1 MLIRFR
7 GEGPVMLR
15 MLSSPRRLCNG
26 LTRRELMEVGG
37 TGLLGLSLPQLL
49 QADAARAAEVSTVQ
63 QPALPDGF
71 GAAKRCIILFL
82 YGSPSQMETVDMKP
96 SAPLEIRGTMRP
108 IPSVLPG
115 LDVCE
120 HLPNMARM
128 MDRTTVLRSIH
139 HEYPIHGVAHAMT
152 GVPVIDVNMELSP
165 NDPKHHPYFGSA
177 VEYIERQRRG
187 GMAAFP
193 QNVALPFPF
202 SSQRTGEVFR
212 AGPYAA
218 YLGSAYN
225 PVWTEYEGQADRSV
239 YKTLRDMNV
248 EVFDPYVGCKQ
259 DSYFRMASTSL
270 PAELTLDRL
279 DRRRSLLQQLD
290 INRRDLDAS
299 LSGKS
304 LSSFQ
309 QMAHSLIQSQS
320 VASALDVRQESM
332 ETRELYGMTLF
343 GQSCLTARRMLD
355 AGTRLVSVFWD
366 EYGLAGDA
374 WDTHWN
380 HYPRMVDQLLP
391 GLDKAFSGLVLDL
404 DRRGQ
409 LDDTLVVCI
418 SEHGRTPKISG
429 VGGGGRDHWSQAYS
443 ALFAGGGIAR
453 GRVVGAT
460 DKHAGEV
467 ISNPVGPKD
476 ILATMY
482 HLLGID
488 PHTFLPDRTG
498 RPIPLVPESSR
509 VITELLA

>member
-1 MLIRFR
+1 M
-7 GEGPVMLR
+7 
-15 MLSSPRRLCNG
+15 
-26 LTRRELMEVGG
+26 
-37 TGLLGLSLPQLL
+37 
-49 QADAARAAEVSTVQ
+49 
-63 QPALPDGF
+63 
-71 GAAKRCIILFL
+71 
-82 YGSPSQMETVDMKP
+82 
-96 SAPLEIRGTMRP
+96 
-108 IPSVLPG
+108 
-115 LDVCE
+115 
-120 HLPNMARM
+120 
-128 MDRTTVLRSIH
+128 
-139 HEYPIHGVAHAMT
+139 
-152 GVPVIDVNMELSP
+152 
-165 NDPKHHPYFGSA
+165 
-177 VEYIERQRRG
+177 
-187 GMAAFP
+187 
-193 QNVALPFPF
+193 
-202 SSQRTGEVFR
+202 
-212 AGPYAA
+212 
-218 YLGSAYN
+218 
-225 PVWTEYEGQADRSV
+225 
-239 YKTLRDMNV
+239 
-248 EVFDPYVGCKQ
+248 
-259 DSYFRMASTSL
+259 
-270 PAELTLDRL
+270 TLDRL

-290 INRRDLDAS
+290 VSRRDLDAS

-320 VASALDVRQESM
+320 VAAALDVRQESL

-418 SEHGRTPKISG
+418 SEHGRTPKISSA
-429 VGGGGRDHWSQAYS
+429 GGGGRDHWSQAYS
-443 ALFAGGGIAR
+443 AVFAGGGIAR

-467 ISNPVGPKD
+467 VSNPVGPKD

-488 PHTFLPDRTG
+488 PHTFLPDKTG

>member
-1 MLIRFR
+1 
-7 GEGPVMLR
+7 MLR
-15 MLSSPRRLCNG
+15 LLSSPRRLCDG
-26 LTRRELMEVGG
+26 LTRRELLEVGG
-37 TGLLGLSLPQLL
+37 TGLLGLSLPNIL
-49 QADAARAAEVSTVQ
+49 QAEAARATASTDT
-63 QPALPDGF
+63 AARAMPDGF
-71 GAAKRCIILFL
+71 GSAKRCIILFL

-96 SAPLEIRGTMRP
+96 EAPLEIRGTMRP
-108 IPSVLPG
+108 IPSVVPG

-128 MDRTTVLRSIH
+128 MDRATVLRSVH
-139 HEYPIHGVAHAMT
+139 HEYPLHGVAHAMT
-152 GVPVIDVNMELSP
+152 GVPAIDVNMELSP
-165 NDPKHHPYFGSA
+165 GDPRHHPYFGSA

-187 GMAAFP
+187 GMSAFP

-225 PVWTEYEGQADRSV
+225 PIWTEFQGEASRSV
-239 YKTLRDMNV
+239 YKTLNAMKA
-248 EVFDPYVGCKQ
+248 EVFDPYVGCKA
-259 DSYFRMASTSL
+259 DSYFRLASTSL
-270 PAELTLDRL
+270 PAELTIDRL
-279 DRRRSLLQQLD
+279 DRRRSLLQQMD
-290 INRRDLDAS
+290 EARRDLERS
-299 LSGKS
+299 NSGKS

-320 VASALDVRQESM
+320 VASALDVRQEPW

-380 HYPRMVDQLLP
+380 HFPRMIDQLLP
-391 GLDKAFSGLVLDL
+391 GLDQAFSGLVLDL

-409 LDDTLVVCI
+409 LDETLIVCI
-418 SEHGRTPKISG
+418 SEHGRTPKISSAA
-429 VGGGGRDHWSQAYS
+429 GGGRDHWSQAYS
-443 ALFAGGGIAR
+443 VLFAGGGIAR
-453 GRVVGAT
+453 GRVVGST

-467 ISNPVGPKD
+467 VSNPVGPKD
-476 ILATMY
+476 VLATMY

-488 PHTFLPDRTG
+488 PHIFLPDKTG